1 MNERIFRLNEDRHL
15 EACTM
20 TDVHGSAESPGG
32 HCWID
37 LCQRDPEQLAKFLA
51 TFDLHPLAVEACLDP
66 APMSRFVSYGKSLFL
81 GLPVRIALDVEE
93 RHFLWIVCL
102 PSLIITIHEESL
114 PALESI
120 IAQFTSGLRFHAS
133 STSALLYQILDYLID
148 ENMALTLK
156 TRNRLDGLEEQ
167 LEENPDW
174 EVAEQTLPL
183 KRQLAHLAA
192 TIEDQ
197 LYCVSSLQ
205 TIDSESFQI
214 EGLQDYFRDA
224 VSHLEHASRA
234 VGRQAARLNAMHQD
248 YLLAAQDKTNTRLR
262 LLTIVSTVFMPL
274 TLITGIYGMNFHD
287 MPELSW
293 SHGYLIV
300 MLVMAA
306 IVGTMLWGFWRS
318 GWFK

>member
-1 MNERIFRLNEDRHL
+1 MNERIFRLNNDRHL
-15 EACTM
+15 ETCSLA
-20 TDVHGSAESPGG
+20 DVREAVDSKNNLY
-32 HCWID
+32 WID
-37 LCQRDPEQLAKFLA
+37 ISQRDPEQLTSFL
-51 TFDLHPLAVEACLDP
+51 TSFNIHPLAVEACLDP
-66 APMSRFVSYGKSLFL
+66 APMSRFVSYGKSLFI
-81 GLPVRIALDVEE
+81 GLPVRIALDIDE

-102 PSLIITIHEESL
+102 PSLIVTVHEETL

-120 IAQFTSGLRFHAS
+120 IAEFTSGLRFHAS

-148 ENMALTLK
+148 ENMAFTLK
-156 TRNRLDGLEEQ
+156 TRNRLDDLEEQ
-167 LEENPDW
+167 LEEDPDW

-192 TIEDQ
+192 TFEDQ
-197 LYCVSSLQ
+197 LYCVSLLQ

-224 VSHLEHASRA
+224 VSHLEHSSRA
-234 VGRQAARLNAMHQD
+234 VGRQAARLNAIHQD
-248 YLLAAQDKTNTRLR
+248 YLLSAQEKTNSRLR

-274 TLITGIYGMNFHD
+274 TLITGIYGMNFHN
-287 MPELSW
+287 MPEMSW

-306 IVGTMLWGFWRS
+306 IVVAMLWGFWRT